1 MNKISMKQR
10 WVATSGWRGYMT
22 FDNSVAGANDTGTF
36 DDSPC
41 PSPVRA
47 REIGMAKAA
56 LRKAGIRHRTAW
68 ARTSNCFSV
77 GQHVLVA
84 PQDRQRALE
93 ALRPLVDETRLLWVD
108 RE

>member
-1 MNKISMKQR
+1 MGTR
-10 WVATSGWRGYMT
+10 ATT
-22 FDNSVAGANDTGTF
+22 TILDGTTPLVTIYRQM
-36 DDSPC
+36 DGG

-108 RE
+108 GE